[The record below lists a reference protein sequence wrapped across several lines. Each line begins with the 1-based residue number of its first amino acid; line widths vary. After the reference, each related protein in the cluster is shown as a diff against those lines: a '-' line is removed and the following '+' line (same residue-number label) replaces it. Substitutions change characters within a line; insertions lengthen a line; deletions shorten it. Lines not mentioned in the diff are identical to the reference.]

1 VLFELWPHLN
11 YSTNFLA
18 LIDTY
23 DQLIL
28 LDLLFFILLYAEVV
42 VYVIIGVY
50 SEKENFLEFFSCEYE
65 FFS

>member
-1 VLFELWPHLN
+1 VLFNLTPYLN

-28 LDLLFFILLYAEVV
+28 LDLLFFILLFAEVV
-42 VYVIIGVY
+42 FYVFIGIY
-50 SEKENFLEFFSCEYE
+50 IDKEDFLQFFSYEYE
-65 FFS
+65 LLS